1 MEYILILFFFFFI
14 CYLGFILFNIYGLLY
29 EGTSS
34 RQQST
39 KLSIS
44 VIIAIR
50 NGESSINNLIQDLLN
65 QNYDGPL
72 EFILIDDHSNDQTEN
87 IIKNAEFNHPQI
99 KYVSSD
105 SGESNLKF
113 KKSLKISKNN

>member
-99 KYVSSD
+99 KYVSS
-105 SGESNLKF
+105 
-113 KKSLKISKNN
+113 